1 MTSGGLALVQ
11 ALRAAWEAAVPLHAS
26 QQRALWSAELEG
38 ERALHWL
45 ETLPPA
51 HAWCQLAATSAVA
64 AAARLGR
71 SEGAAVPE
79 AAAALSG

>member
-1 MTSGGLALVQ
+1 M
-11 ALRAAWEAAVPLHAS
+11 WEAAAPAHAA
-26 QQRALWSAELEG
+26 QQRPLWSAELEG

-51 HAWCQLAATSAVA
+51 LAWRQLAATSAVA
-64 AAARLGR
+64 AAARLSRAG
-71 SEGAAVPE
+71 GASLPE